1 MLIGNRERFA
11 LELSPVSPSW
21 EPRYEPEAAAW
32 AGLGIWVRGKN
43 LCAHVRT
50 GEEELRT
57 AVFIPLGP
65 IADWFVRAYPGIAFE
80 ERPPW
85 LETKTRRLHEVVRKW
100 GESPS
105 PVGIDEDSWL
115 DDREAFWSRHFL
127 LAGAEGAWLP
137 NLCLLR
143 EDDEVALTWKTP
155 HFRSAPPMTFLNA
168 EGATRVAWTD
178 VHAVLGRFVDE
189 VAKAFEQRKLAPYP
203 WIAASK
209 PRLASAAKGLD
220 AIALYCAR
228 PLGQVAEL
236 LAVQPE
242 DVTRVLGSEAAADP
256 AANALCQVFRDL
268 SPYPSPGIG
277 AEARATLDAS
287 AANSSSSALA
297 SWDEARMLAL
307 DAARAAEEAEQAG
320 QLAAR
325 AVRRELALDGQPID
339 FTRDVLDQLGMTA
352 RTSAVE
358 ANHEHMLVVAAR
370 RRAPVVTILQTVQT
384 RKRWGHRFE
393 EARALGHALLDPLR
407 GEVLGAAATRWTQ
420 SVRRR
425 RSGAFAAELLL
436 PESALVEASGG
447 HLDGICGGQT
457 FTKLIERYG
466 VGATTAAWQLYNHK
480 LVSPQVRGELM
491 ERYAGYGD

>member
-21 EPRYEPEAAAW
+21 EPRYEPEAAGW
-32 AGLGIWVRGKN
+32 AGLAVWAAGKN
-43 LCAHVRT
+43 LCAHVRA
-50 GEEELRT
+50 GEEALRT
-57 AVFIPLGP
+57 AVFVPLGP

-85 LETKTRRLHEVVRKW
+85 LEVKTRRLHEVVRKW
-100 GESPS
+100 GESPP

-143 EDDEVALTWKTP
+143 EDDEVALTWREP
-155 HFRSAPPMTFLNA
+155 HFRSAPRMTFVNA

-178 VHAVLGRFVDE
+178 VHTVLGRFVDE
-189 VAKAFEQRKLAPYP
+189 VAKVFEQRKLAPYP

-209 PRLASAAKGLD
+209 PRLQSAAKGLE

-228 PLGQVAEL
+228 PLRQVAEL
-236 LAVQPE
+236 LEVPPQ
-242 DVTRVLGSEAAADP
+242 DVTSALGSGAADDP
-256 AANALCQVFRDL
+256 AGNALCQVLRDL
-268 SPYPSPGIG
+268 PPCPSPGIG
-277 AEARATLDAS
+277 AEARATLEAS
-287 AANSSSSALA
+287 VANTSSSAIA
-297 SWDEARMLAL
+297 SWAEARVIAL
-307 DAARAAEEAEQAG
+307 DAARAAEDAEHAG

-325 AVRRELALDGQPID
+325 AVRRALALDGQPIEA
-339 FTRDVLDQLGMTA
+339 TRDVLDQLGMTA
-352 RTSAVE
+352 RASAAQ

-370 RRAPVVTILQTVQT
+370 RRAPALTILQTVQT
-384 RKRWGHRFE
+384 RKHWGHRFE

-447 HLDGICGGQT
+447 HLDGVCEDQT

-480 LVSPQVRGELM
+480 LVSPQTRDEII
-491 ERYAGYGD
+491 ERHAGYGD